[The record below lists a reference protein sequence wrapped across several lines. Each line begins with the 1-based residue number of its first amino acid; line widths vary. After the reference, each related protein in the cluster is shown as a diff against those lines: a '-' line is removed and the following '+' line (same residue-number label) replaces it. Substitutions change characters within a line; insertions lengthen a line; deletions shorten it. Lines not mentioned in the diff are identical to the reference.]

1 MSDELVCV
9 ATAANVTE
17 ATQWQ
22 QALEAEGIPCRVVDH
37 NEAEW
42 FKVTTPRTEVW
53 VSAANL
59 ARAREV
65 LAHPGEHGLAA
76 SEGDGA
82 PRRRSAEQAGEGAQ
96 PGLRRQGTDGTFRR
110 PASRGK

>member
-42 FKVTTPRTEVW
+42 FKVVAPRTEVW
-53 VSAANL
+53 VSAANVE
-59 ARAREV
+59 RAREV
-65 LAHPGEHGLAA
+65 LAHPGEHGHG
-76 SEGDGA
+76 GDGA
-82 PRRRSAEQAGEGAQ
+82 PRRRTAEQAGEGAQ
-96 PGLRRQGTDGTFRR
+96 PGLRRQGTDGTFLR